1 MPDCGGAWEPG
12 VEGGVATMDT
22 VLAKLQENSPNGIVI
37 SGAVAWMAVQLDMHA
52 EGVWME
58 LAEKC
63 WSPVETTEAKKAL
76 QDACGENLKELE
88 GFNKKR
94 QSKNKAMEL
103 VDIKDA
109 LMYLKGK
116 DKMPLIMADVGM
128 LMKSPQPGYS
138 VNQTNEDIIERI
150 DILEKAMT
158 NFMGKTEK
166 YMEDSKVQVEKL
178 TDTVIRCEPKT
189 PRLPLLQI
197 PGQKTPNKKRR
208 IEETLSVFQQPLVT
222 VQQSAAP
229 PVVQQQQQYSS
240 VVAGVSALSSQQQEQ
255 IRSLQQLMNNQQK
268 QQQKQQPPRQKNI
281 CYGTA
286 KPPADSSNQTMLAA
300 DVSLVASGLD
310 KECTEEKLKE
320 FLEEKGIK
328 PVEVVM
334 MKKPEASE
342 AETRM
347 WRTKSFKVTVKAS
360 EHEKALLPEIW
371 PYRVAVRYWRAERRP
386 RQGGW
391 DRQAATSGGLVS
403 TGRPGPGQ
411 QQQEGR
417 SRQNSE
423 GWQQQSRGRGNSVR
437 GGGQQQQQVMET
449 SNMFSSLIQPS
460 RVITAVETSQ

>member
-1 MPDCGGAWEPG
+1 MSAVMPDCGGAWEPG
-12 VEGGVATMDT
+12 VEGGAATIDT

-37 SGAVAWMAVQLDMHA
+37 SSAVAWMAVQLDMHA

-94 QSKNKAMEL
+94 QAKNKAMEL

-128 LMKSPQPGYS
+128 MMKSPQPGYS

-197 PGQKTPNKKRR
+197 PGQETPNSKKRK
-208 IEETLSVFQQPLVT
+208 IEETGSIFQQPPVM
-222 VQQSAAP
+222 VRQSGAP

-268 QQQKQQPPRQKNI
+268 QQQKQPARQKNI

-286 KPPADSSNQTMLAA
+286 KPPADSNNQTMLAA

-320 FLEEKGIK
+320 FLKEKGIN
-328 PVEVVM
+328 PVEVEM
-334 MKKPEASE
+334 MKKPETSE
-342 AETRM
+342 AESRT
-347 WRTKSFKVTVKAS
+347 WRTKSFKVTLKAS
-360 EHEKALLPEIW
+360 EHEKALMPEIW

-391 DRQAATSGGLVS
+391 DRQAATSGGQVS
-403 TGRPGPGQ
+403 TGRPG

-437 GGGQQQQQVMET
+437 GSRGQQQMEI
-449 SNMFSSLIQPS
+449 SNMFSSLLQPS
-460 RVITAVETSQ
+460 LSTAAVESSQ

>member
-1 MPDCGGAWEPG
+1 
-12 VEGGVATMDT
+12 
-22 VLAKLQENSPNGIVI
+22 
-37 SGAVAWMAVQLDMHA
+37 
-52 EGVWME
+52 ME
-58 LAEKC
+58 I
-63 WSPVETTEAKKAL
+63 
-76 QDACGENLKELE
+76 
-88 GFNKKR
+88 
-94 QSKNKAMEL
+94 

-109 LMYLKGK
+109 LMHLKIK
-116 DKMPLIMADVGM
+116 NKMPLIMADVGM
-128 LMKSPQPGYS
+128 MMKSPQPGYS

-158 NFMGKTEK
+158 NFMGKTVK
-166 YMEDSKVQVEKL
+166 YMEDSKSQVEKL
-178 TDTVIRCEPKT
+178 TETVIRSEPMT
-189 PRLPLLQI
+189 PRLPLMQV
-197 PGQKTPNKKRR
+197 PGQETPKKRR
-208 IEETLSVFQQPLVT
+208 MFFQQQP
-222 VQQSAAP
+222 AAMRP
-229 PVVQQQQQYSS
+229 PVPSPVVQQQPQYSS
-240 VVAGVSALSSQQQEQ
+240 VVAGVSELSSQQQEQ

-268 QQQKQQPPRQKNI
+268 QLPKQQPARQKNI

-286 KPPADSSNQTMLAA
+286 KPPTDSSNQTMLAA

-310 KECTEEKLKE
+310 KECTDEKLKE
-320 FLEEKGIK
+320 ILEEKGIK

-342 AETRM
+342 AETRT

-360 EHEKALLPEIW
+360 ELEKALMPEIW

-391 DRQAATSGGLVS
+391 DRQAGTSGGLVS

-437 GGGQQQQQVMET
+437 GGGQQQMEM
-449 SNMFSSLIQPS
+449 SNMFSSLLQPNS
-460 RVITAVETSQ
+460 STVVETLQ